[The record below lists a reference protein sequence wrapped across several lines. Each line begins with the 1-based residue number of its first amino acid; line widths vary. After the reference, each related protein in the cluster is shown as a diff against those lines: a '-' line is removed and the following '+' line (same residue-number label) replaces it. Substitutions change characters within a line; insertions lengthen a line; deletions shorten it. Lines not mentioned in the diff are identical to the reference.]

1 MIYFDNKEFK
11 QQGYNTYILYKHL
24 SLKYSSESAKKIIN
38 QNHDKLAGIAKA
50 LGKEDITF
58 FCLYFLQDIFV
69 VKDSNEARELSPTH
83 YQVWELLQQTFVED
97 KLDKLNIVLSRG
109 MAKTTIGDL
118 ALTIWL
124 VSYQKSKFT
133 LIGAKKDTDAQ
144 QFTESIKKV
153 FQENKMIID
162 NFGSLI
168 DKKNKNNANE
178 IEFSNGMYIRAC
190 GSGTSV
196 RGFNFKGI
204 RPSVFVGDD
213 YQSEIDILTEDARN
227 KKYDKWCKEI
237 EKVGDTAVYRNGKKI
252 KSATKIIS
260 IGTVLHKDCL
270 ISQLSRNRDYY
281 TFLRQAIIL
290 KESETVDDIFES
302 DLWLECKRIYY
313 DDKIEDSKVKAKEFY
328 NKNKKNMRFP
338 ILWVEKWDL
347 FEDIAISFWENR
359 QAFMSEMQ
367 NNAGSIGEKWVKSN
381 RTQPT
386 IEIEANDFIKTML
399 TVDPAGI
406 KNKKR
411 GDHFA
416 FVVGSTA
423 KNDFKY
429 IRKGEILHFITF
441 DEYINHIIGI
451 LKEFEDITHVAIE
464 KNTYMGLD
472 VDKLKEEI
480 SKDDELS
487 RRNLTFINEQTFK
500 NKDEKISTIVDDI
513 NNGRII
519 FDEERVMREAI
530 EQMMEFQGQKYT
542 MHDDFIDCIA
552 EFSLRIENIEV
563 VENLVLMD
571 RRLFGF

>member
-1 MIYFDNKEFK
+1 MIYYDKKEFT
-11 QQGYNTYILYKHL
+11 QANYNAYILLKHL
-24 SLKYSSESAKKIIN
+24 AKKYGKETALAMLKKN
-38 QNHDKLAGIAKA
+38 QTKMNEIAKA

-69 VKDSNEARELSPTH
+69 VKDNNEARELSPTH

-124 VSYQKSKFT
+124 VCYQKSKFT

-162 NFGSLI
+162 NFGNLI

-196 RGFNFKGI
+196 RGFNFKGV
-204 RPSVFVGDD
+204 RPSVCIMDD
-213 YQSEIDILTEDARN
+213 FQSEVNILTEDARE
-227 KKYDKWCKEI
+227 KTYSKWCKEI

-260 IGTVLHKDCL
+260 IGTVLHKNCL
-270 ISQLSRNRDYY
+270 ISQLSRNKDYY

-290 KESETVDDIFES
+290 KDDESVDDIFES
-302 DLWLECKRIYY
+302 NLWLQCKALYF
-313 DDKIEDSKVKAKEFY
+313 DDKLEDSKAHAKEFY
-328 NKNKKNMRFP
+328 EINKENMKFP
-338 ILWVEKWDL
+338 ILWEEKWDL
-347 FEDIAISFWENR
+347 FDDIAISFWENR
-359 QAFMSEMQ
+359 SAFMSEMM
-367 NNAGSIGEKWVKSN
+367 NDASSIGEKWFKSN

-386 IEIEANDFIKTML
+386 VEIEEHDFIKTML

-411 GDHFA
+411 GDHFS
-416 FVVGSTA
+416 FVVGSTSQ
-423 KNDFKY
+423 NDFKY
-429 IRKGEILHFITF
+429 IRKGEILHFVTF
-441 DEYINHIIGI
+441 DEYINHVIKI

-472 VDKLKEEI
+472 LDKLKEEI
-480 SKDDELS
+480 AKDDELC

-519 FDEERVMREAI
+519 FDEARVMSEAI

-542 MHDDFIDCIA
+542 THDDFIDCVA
-552 EFSLRIENIEV
+552 ELCSRIDKIEIRTKMKFLNR
-563 VENLVLMD
+563 NL
-571 RRLFGF
+571 LF